1 MAFVFYERIG
11 TYSKMKKKLMI
22 YTFIQLS
29 SDVLSTEITFSSR
42 YLTWILEMDWY
53 AK

>member
-11 TYSKMKKKLMI
+11 TYSKMKKKELMI

-42 YLTWILEMDWY
+42 YLT
-53 AK
+53 